1 MTLPEITPQPE
12 GVPAQ
17 GVMPPRTSLPAH
29 KPRSLWCLPDFVKFW
44 TGQSVSKLGD
54 NFALLALPLLLLQ
67 LTGNPLTLGF
77 AEAAYYVPYLVLG
90 LPAGALVD
98 HLPRRRVMI
107 LCDVTR
113 MLTFSFMAALLVAGI
128 LRRDTV
134 WVIYALQ
141 ALNGVVTIF
150 FDVSYLAATPNIV
163 SPDQLLAANSAL
175 QVSDS
180 TSQLAGPPLAGAVFQ
195 AFGATFALVADA
207 ISFIISFISLALIPH
222 EFRRAAGAVGD
233 EILNWGEKTQMVG
246 QRAGQDQAPT
256 TATRRQTG
264 MSAPSDVQI
273 PVSPPVISRMMR
285 DIREGL
291 GFAWGQPVLRW
302 TILLIS
308 MSNFFSNATYPL
320 ILFHMRNQLHFS
332 GGLVGVVLGCM
343 AAGGIAGSVVAGRL
357 GRRFGMLPVALC
369 AELIIGLS
377 PLTFV
382 ATGQA
387 WIFAAVLFIAGIA
400 GVAINVNIL
409 TLRQSITPDHMMS
422 R

>member
-1 MTLPEITPQPE
+1 
-12 GVPAQ
+12 
-17 GVMPPRTSLPAH
+17 
-29 KPRSLWCLPDFVKFW
+29 
-44 TGQSVSKLGD
+44 
-54 NFALLALPLLLLQ
+54 
-67 LTGNPLTLGF
+67 
-77 AEAAYYVPYLVLG
+77 
-90 LPAGALVD
+90 
-98 HLPRRRVMI
+98 
-107 LCDVTR
+107 
-113 MLTFSFMAALLVAGI
+113 
-128 LRRDTV
+128 
-134 WVIYALQ
+134 
-141 ALNGVVTIF
+141 
-150 FDVSYLAATPNIV
+150 
-163 SPDQLLAANSAL
+163 
-175 QVSDS
+175 
-180 TSQLAGPPLAGAVFQ
+180 
-195 AFGATFALVADA
+195 
-207 ISFIISFISLALIPH
+207 
-222 EFRRAAGAVGD
+222 
-233 EILNWGEKTQMVG
+233 
-246 QRAGQDQAPT
+246 
-256 TATRRQTG
+256 
-264 MSAPSDVQI
+264 
-273 PVSPPVISRMMR
+273 MMR

-422 R
+422 RMQGVARTIAWILIPAGSLVGPALAIPLGLPAVLILGSFVPFVMTFVMFISPVRRLG